1 MASRPALQPGP
12 LWWKTSPLTTAPS
25 LLPLKCLNGYINA
38 ALLPSWLFWF
48 LVCSSSKLRYIGCIA
63 KLRLTCDQAV
73 LLPFLF
79 LAIPGNKN
87 TWSQVKLR
95 NAGTLSKFWHWEQFC
110 FSPVHVGK
118 IAKKTAWY
126 VVPFSA
132 MSGLVFIIVATGV
145 VILLLRRW
153 RSTRKGEEPMEG
165 EEVEMNEQAIT
176 PRKTKVRWECLPIL
190 KTSKEPPTV
199 VWNKPRHLFILGSL
213 HGNY

>member
-25 LLPLKCLNGYINA
+25 LLPLKCLNGYMNA

-48 LVCSSSKLRYIGCIA
+48 LVCSSSKLSYIRCIA
-63 KLRLTCDQAV
+63 KLRLTCDQV
-73 LLPFLF
+73 NLLPFCFALSPKKI
-79 LAIPGNKN
+79 A
-87 TWSQVKLR
+87 WSQVKLR

-132 MSGLVFIIVATGV
+132 TSGLVFIIIATGV

-153 RSTRKGEEPMEG
+153 RSTRKSEEPMDG
-165 EEVEMNEQAIT
+165 EEMEMNEQAIT

-190 KTSKEPPTV
+190 KTPKEPPTG
-199 VWNKPRHLFILGSL
+199 VWNKPCYLFTLGSL